1 MLYVCATPIGNLE
14 DITLRV
20 LRVLREVDAVV
31 AEDTRQTRKLLQHYE
46 IEKRLLS
53 YHSHNWRVRLPRLL
67 AELRQGRSF
76 ALLTDAGSPGISD
89 PGRELVAA
97 CRLEGL
103 PVTGLPGPSAAVTA
117 VMITG
122 LLADRWCFEG
132 FLPRSGGARRERLQ
146 QLASEERAIVI
157 FESPHR
163 LVRTL
168 QDLAELLPD
177 RRAAVARELTKVYE
191 EIDTGT
197 VADLAT
203 RWAGREVKGE
213 ITLVLEAQALPGW
226 MESSESGAEAGAGAG
241 ADAEAEDLEG
251 SVELAGKA
259 TVTGEQQMRLQLR
272 ARVEAVM
279 ESGTP
284 RKEALRLVAKE
295 HGLSRRQLYQLLYVA
310 AEDD

>member
-67 AELRQGRSF
+67 AELRQGRSL

-132 FLPRSGGARRERLQ
+132 FLPRSGRARRERLQ
-146 QLASEERAIVI
+146 QLAREARAIVI

-213 ITLVLEAQALPGW
+213 ITLVLEARALPGW
-226 MESSESGAEAGAGAG
+226 METSEAGAE
-241 ADAEAEDLEG
+241 AEAEDLEG

-259 TVTGEQQMRLQLR
+259 TVTGEQQMRMQLR

-279 ESGTP
+279 ESGTS
-284 RKEALRLVAKE
+284 RQEALRLVAKE
-295 HGLSRRQLYQLLYVA
+295 HGLSRRQLYQLLYAA

>member
-67 AELRQGRSF
+67 AELRQGRAL

-146 QLASEERAIVI
+146 QLAREERAIVI

-226 MESSESGAEAGAGAG
+226 MEPSEAGAE
-241 ADAEAEDLEG
+241 AEAEDLEG

-259 TVTGEQQMRLQLR
+259 TMTGEQQMRMQLR

-295 HGLSRRQLYQLLYVA
+295 HGLSRRQLYQLLYAA